1 MRSSVLRVVMGVL
14 VVLAPAVV
22 LAGPPARPLALTSEQ
37 YQAIQQIEAQPEHAA
52 VLDVQA
58 SYTSEHEA
66 TQAANLVTNDIT
78 TAIYQ
83 GTYAATPIILL
94 ILGAPL

>member
-1 MRSSVLRVVMGVL
+1 MLQVVVGVL

-37 YQAIQQIEAQPEHAA
+37 YQAIQQLEAQPEHAA
-52 VLDVQA
+52 VLNVQA

-78 TAIYQ
+78 TGLTQ
-83 GTYAATPIILL
+83 GIYAAAPFFFL
-94 ILGAPL
+94 IVSGL